1 MCSFCVEKEQKK
13 KKEKIYVVPLSS
25 PLSLSGNNVDLNYEK
40 DSSSVSPLLLDY
52 TILNSI
58 VDSNQ
63 FEKSLELYS
72 LMLNSSLNNE
82 QKISLEILLKQFIE
96 EYSQISLN
104 EYKELIE
111 IFQNFHIHSFI
122 SSYDLIIEQH
132 NKKSSNVK
140 FHLSDDDENSLKKN
154 HVSYKLFC
162 YKKKVFFLFFN

>member
-1 MCSFCVEKEQKK
+1 MS
-13 KKEKIYVVPLSS
+13 VVPLSS
-25 PLSLSGNNVDLNYEK
+25 PLSLSGNNVDVNYEK
-40 DSSSVSPLLLDY
+40 DSSSVSPLLVDY
-52 TILNSI
+52 TLLNSI

>member
-1 MCSFCVEKEQKK
+1 VYVCSFCIENEKRK
-13 KKEKIYVVPLSS
+13 KKEKMSVVPLSS
-25 PLSLSGNNVDLNYEK
+25 PLSLSGNNVDVNYEK
-40 DSSSVSPLLLDY
+40 DSPSVSPLLVDY
-52 TILNSI
+52 KLLNSI

-63 FEKSLELYS
+63 FEKTLELYS
-72 LMLNSSLNNE
+72 LMLNSSLNTE
-82 QKISLEILLKQFIE
+82 QKISLEILLNQFIE

-140 FHLSDDDENSLKKN
+140 FHLSDDENSLKKN
-154 HVSYKLFC
+154 HES
-162 YKKKVFFLFFN
+162 